1 MVLDFERPDRYA
13 FEDRNQSW
21 FRRRKREGGM
31 NRRSFGIA
39 GLLLAAALS
48 IPALSRPAL
57 ADPVGTYDVTGI
69 NPDDGGEYQG
79 TVAVRRTGETYSVE
93 WTIAGMSSTGVGIG
107 GRRGNTATTGVAS
120 VDDDMITIGY
130 GNGSGFGISQYD
142 LQPDGSWKG
151 HWAYGDGETIST
163 ETWIPTGRSRSL
175 ERPKAPAGEAMKP
188 MSSPAARP

>member
-1 MVLDFERPDRYA
+1 
-13 FEDRNQSW
+13 
-21 FRRRKREGGM
+21 M

-48 IPALSRPAL
+48 TPAL

-69 NPDDGGEYQG
+69 NPDDGDEYHG
-79 TVAVRRTGETYSVE
+79 TVTVNRTGETYSVT
-93 WTIAGMSSTGVGIG
+93 WTIAGTESNGVGIG
-107 GRRGNTATTGVAS
+107 GRRGNAATTGVAS

-142 LQPDGSWKG
+142 LQPDGSWEG
-151 HWAYGDGETIST
+151 HWAYAGGEKVST
-163 ETWIPTGRSRSL
+163 ETWIRSGGARSL
-175 ERPKAPAGEAMKP
+175 ERPKTPSGEAMKP